1 MDRRDTKAEEG
12 EGGEFQLAWVDKSL
26 DNINVLSVFLYFL
39 VRSSFSS
46 PLSFFFLVYAFE
58 SPFCIDNIHNTI
70 HIICSD
76 SCGTLHIWYA
86 YWFNFSPQELQ
97 LYVLINHS
105 LDSYLFFLSVLSIA
119 SLRYF
124 SRQEDYLRWS

>member
-1 MDRRDTKAEEG
+1 MDREEIQKRR

-39 VRSSFSS
+39 APFCPP
-46 PLSFFFLVYAFE
+46 PLSSAFFFFLIYAFQ
-58 SPFCIDNIHNTI
+58 SPLCRDNIHNTI

-86 YWFNFSPQELQ
+86 Y
-97 LYVLINHS
+97 
-105 LDSYLFFLSVLSIA
+105 
-119 SLRYF
+119 
-124 SRQEDYLRWS
+124 

>member
-1 MDRRDTKAEEG
+1 M
-12 EGGEFQLAWVDKSL
+12 SM
-26 DNINVLSVFLYFL
+26 
-39 VRSSFSS
+39 
-46 PLSFFFLVYAFE
+46 PL
-58 SPFCIDNIHNTI
+58 CRDNIHNTI

-86 YWFNFSPQELQ
+86 YRFNLSPQELQ

-105 LDSYLFFLSVLSIA
+105 LDSYLFFLSILFIA

-124 SRQEDYLRWS
+124 SRQEDYERFNSI